1 MINKYEDTSNNSKL
15 SASCLAQI
23 KRICEKKKYKICP
36 IQEFLS
42 DYQKVISLFMQSLKE
57 VLFKV
62 DHNSHMI
69 NGLKMPA
76 QDYKIKRENT
86 VNAAYL

>member
-36 IQEFLS
+36 I
-42 DYQKVISLFMQSLKE
+42 
-57 VLFKV
+57 
-62 DHNSHMI
+62 
-69 NGLKMPA
+69 
-76 QDYKIKRENT
+76 
-86 VNAAYL
+86 